1 MVRIFFCI
9 QSSLLSILYNVHVQS
24 GRTNADLC
32 IDGTCA
38 DPENFLG
45 GGGVQ
50 RGLTEN
56 FNIAKI
62 NNLAIPGDTVYKAV
76 HS

>member
-1 MVRIFFCI
+1 MVRMFLYSE
-9 QSSLLSILYNVHVQS
+9 SSLLYNVHVQS

-45 GGGVQ
+45 GGGPNSQ
-50 RGLTEN
+50 KRSDGKFQHGKN
-56 FNIAKI
+56 
-62 NNLAIPGDTVYKAV
+62 
-76 HS
+76 